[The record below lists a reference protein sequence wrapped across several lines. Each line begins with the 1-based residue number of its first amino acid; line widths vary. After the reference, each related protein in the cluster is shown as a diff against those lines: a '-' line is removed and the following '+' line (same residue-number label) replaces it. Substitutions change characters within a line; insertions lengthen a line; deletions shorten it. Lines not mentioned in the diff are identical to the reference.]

1 MLLYLLKHSRPDL
14 SNCVR
19 ELANVMDGA
28 APAHSKALFRTI
40 KYVID
45 TQNKSLVLKPT
56 VSTNEE
62 FILRGLC
69 DSDYAGDRDT
79 RRSVSGYVVYLNDA
93 LISWKSKG
101 QRQVTLSSTEAEY
114 VAIADICI
122 ELVFVKMLIES
133 LGLKVML
140 PIQVQGDNIGA
151 IFLAG
156 NSTSGQRTRHIDI
169 RYHYVRELVEQG
181 IINISFVKTLE
192 NDADVYTKNLSADL
206 FNKHTDKYMEE
217 LNNVEASK
225 KQGG

>member
-1 MLLYLLKHSRPDL
+1 M
-14 SNCVR
+14 
-19 ELANVMDGA
+19 
-28 APAHSKALFRTI
+28 
-40 KYVID
+40 
-45 TQNKSLVLKPT
+45 
-56 VSTNEE
+56 
-62 FILRGLC
+62 
-69 DSDYAGDRDT
+69 
-79 RRSVSGYVVYLNDA
+79 
-93 LISWKSKG
+93 
-101 QRQVTLSSTEAEY
+101 
-114 VAIADICI
+114 AIADICI

-133 LGLKVML
+133 LGLKVKL

-206 FNKHTDKYMEE
+206 FNKHTDKYMEK

>member
-1 MLLYLLKHSRPDL
+1 M
-14 SNCVR
+14 
-19 ELANVMDGA
+19 
-28 APAHSKALFRTI
+28 
-40 KYVID
+40 
-45 TQNKSLVLKPT
+45 
-56 VSTNEE
+56 
-62 FILRGLC
+62 
-69 DSDYAGDRDT
+69 
-79 RRSVSGYVVYLNDA
+79 VYLNDA

-122 ELVFVKMLIES
+122 ELVFVRMLIES
-133 LGLKVML
+133 LGLKVKL

-206 FNKHTDKYMEE
+206 FNKHTDKYMEK